1 MKTQKQRIFSI
12 LAILTMAIVLTCIFA
27 ACDNNGGSQDHDYKV
42 IGITD
47 RIVGLSNFSDVI
59 LREKGAIKRYG
70 KH

>member
-1 MKTQKQRIFSI
+1 MKTQMQRIFSF
-12 LAILTMAIVLTCIFA
+12 LVLLTMVIVLTCIFV

-42 IGITD
+42 IGIPD